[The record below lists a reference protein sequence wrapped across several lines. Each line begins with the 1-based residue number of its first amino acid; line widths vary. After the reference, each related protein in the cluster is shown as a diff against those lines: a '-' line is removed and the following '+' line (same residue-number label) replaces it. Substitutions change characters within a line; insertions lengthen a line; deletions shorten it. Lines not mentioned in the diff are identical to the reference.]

1 MIKPKSIS
9 YQIPQQMF
17 LIEAVPS
24 WMHVIMWGEGL
35 LRCSRSKTELDD
47 GSHWFHLVSTPSVG

>member
-24 WMHVIMWGEGL
+24 WMHVIMWGVRIPTHGD
-35 LRCSRSKTELDD
+35 RSIT
-47 GSHWFHLVSTPSVG
+47 FMPITQ